1 MKVCHLKSSKKL
13 KFLTKPIPG
22 GALQK
27 NRVLKELCLAN
38 NELNHNDAFHIGSV
52 LKNNSY
58 LQLLD
63 ISNND
68 IQDEGF
74 RHIAEA
80 LGYQSIHISRTAS
93 SCDSISSAS
102 KFDFSDLTAN
112 LNNINN
118 NRQRFCP
125 TPPPKIHVADDGCTN
140 NNSILQCD
148 KEEKEGE
155 AAASVP
161 VPASSTNEEKF
172 KYTTASLSPISHG
185 YDDTTTNHQLFNV
198 RSPERSFSSE
208 SLCSE
213 TSVESNDSKSSIRL
227 IESKFNNKNGTLER
241 QLSNM
246 PAADGAEKPPLGLQ
260 VLILW
265 NNNLSVKCAPSAADL
280 LDSTEH
286 LQIVNLGQ
294 NAVGNEFLVEIKSS
308 LKANKSLFS
317 LGMQVRWIFYS
328 KIA

>member
-1 MKVCHLKSSKKL
+1 M
-13 KFLTKPIPG
+13 
-22 GALQK
+22 QK
-27 NRVLKELCLAN
+27 NRILKELCLAN

-52 LKNNSY
+52 LKNNY
-58 LQLLD
+58 HLQLLD

-80 LGYQSIHISRTAS
+80 LGYQSVHVIRKAS
-93 SCDSISSAS
+93 SGDSVSSAN
-102 KFDFSDLTAN
+102 KFDFGDLTAN

-125 TPPPKIHVADDGCTN
+125 TPPPPPKINVADDGGGAINNN

-148 KEEKEGE
+148 KDASVV
-155 AAASVP
+155 AAAGVSVP
-161 VPASSTNEEKF
+161 TARSTNDEKF

-185 YDDTTTNHQLFNV
+185 YDDTTTNHQLFNA

-213 TSVESNDSKSSIRL
+213 TSIESNDSKSSIRL
-227 IESKFNNKNGTLER
+227 IETKFNNKNGTLER
-241 QLSNM
+241 QISN
-246 PAADGAEKPPLGLQ
+246 AASMLDSSEKPPTGLQ

-265 NNNLSVKCAPSAADL
+265 NNNLSVKCAPSAADML
-280 LDSTEH
+280 EATEH
-286 LQIVNLGQ
+286 LQIINLGQ
-294 NAVGNEFLVEIKSS
+294 NAIGNEFLVEVKSS
-308 LKANKSLFS
+308 LKANKSLTS
-317 LGMQVRWIFYS
+317 LGMQVRKESFNRKPAFYLLIFL
-328 KIA
+328 

>member
-1 MKVCHLKSSKKL
+1 
-13 KFLTKPIPG
+13 
-22 GALQK
+22 
-27 NRVLKELCLAN
+27 
-38 NELNHNDAFHIGSV
+38 V

-80 LGYQSIHISRTAS
+80 LGYQSVHINRTAS

-148 KEEKEGE
+148 KEEKEREVAAE
-155 AAASVP
+155 ASAAVP
-161 VPASSTNEEKF
+161 VPASTNEEKF

-213 TSVESNDSKSSIRL
+213 TSIESNDSKSSIRL
-227 IESKFNNKNGTLER
+227 IETKFSNKNGTLER
-241 QLSNM
+241 QLSSAPMMN
-246 PAADGAEKPPLGLQ
+246 DTEKPPSGLQ

-308 LKANKSLFS
+308 LKANKSLIS
-317 LGMQVRWIFYS
+317 LGMQVS
-328 KIA
+328 

>member
-1 MKVCHLKSSKKL
+1 
-13 KFLTKPIPG
+13 
-22 GALQK
+22 
-27 NRVLKELCLAN
+27 
-38 NELNHNDAFHIGSV
+38 V
-52 LKNNSY
+52 LKNNNY

-80 LGYQSIHISRTAS
+80 LGYQSVHISRTAS
-93 SCDSISSAS
+93 SSDSISSAS

-118 NRQRFCP
+118 NRQRFCA
-125 TPPPKIHVADDGCTN
+125 TPPPKIHVADEGLGN

-148 KEEKEGE
+148 KEAGEGE
-155 AAASVP
+155 AAAV
-161 VPASSTNEEKF
+161 VPAPASTNEEKF

-185 YDDTTTNHQLFNV
+185 YDDSTTNHQLFNV

-213 TSVESNDSKSSIRL
+213 TSIDSNDSKSSIRL

-241 QLSNM
+241 QLSSA
-246 PAADGAEKPPLGLQ
+246 PAMIDGTEKPPSGLQ

-286 LQIVNLGQ
+286 LQIINMGQ

-317 LGMQVRWIFYS
+317 LGMQVSLMGFFG
-328 KIA
+328 